1 MFDCLLKK
9 PMQYIPLKS
18 PCKNLV
24 INAQYKFIVNPKA
37 RVATAVKIADINT
50 HGRRPYLSVNQPQK
64 YLQIIINLQH
74 YSASPYQNIVLFQ
87 FLNTLLILPYFNIIR
102 LLSIS

>member
-1 MFDCLLKK
+1 MFDWVLKT
-9 PMQYIPLKS
+9 PLQYIPLKS

-24 INAQYKFIVNPKA
+24 INAQYIFMVNPKA
-37 RVATAVKIADINT
+37 RVATAVKIADVNI

-74 YSASPYQNIVLFQ
+74 YSTS
-87 FLNTLLILPYFNIIR
+87 LLILQYFNFLR
-102 LLSIS
+102 V